1 MSKSIPVKKRVSY
14 FFQLVESVYLAT
26 AMTWAPTTTQWKE
39 LDSWILLHLK
49 KVIGWVGERYW
60 RKTNAEVMTKLDKI
74 IGRQYVPA
82 STKVRIRR
90 INRIGSGAV
99 KIYKAIDK
107 GEPPPFHEIIIYAT
121 LDGKEGEDCL
131 RAYISAGAQS
141 RWAPVAA
148 GKNGVRRTTPG
159 SSGLSWR
166 AAAQADMDYV
176 GLHESRKQ
184 CYINEHGIGQIAKW
198 KRIAAGLN
206 DLPHLGHYTIN
217 SDNTITRHRSE
228 QSLAASV
235 KRKQKA
241 IEQATIAALQAAT
254 GAGTAGP
261 RPTVAAT
268 NTTNSKARK
277 NKGKTRK
284 NTKKAKVTKGR
295 DKNRTRIKPGDT
307 VHVERGKYKG
317 REYIID
323 SFSSKD
329 RCRLQVGG
337 GNATT
342 LVVKTTQVRQLRR
355 GRT

>member
-1 MSKSIPVKKRVSY
+1 
-14 FFQLVESVYLAT
+14 
-26 AMTWAPTTTQWKE
+26 
-39 LDSWILLHLK
+39 
-49 KVIGWVGERYW
+49 
-60 RKTNAEVMTKLDKI
+60 
-74 IGRQYVPA
+74 
-82 STKVRIRR
+82 
-90 INRIGSGAV
+90 
-99 KIYKAIDK
+99 
-107 GEPPPFHEIIIYAT
+107 
-121 LDGKEGEDCL
+121 
-131 RAYISAGAQS
+131 
-141 RWAPVAA
+141 
-148 GKNGVRRTTPG
+148 
-159 SSGLSWR
+159 
-166 AAAQADMDYV
+166 MDYL

-198 KRIAAGLN
+198 KRVAAGLN

-217 SDNTITRHRSE
+217 SDKTITRHRSE
-228 QSLAASV
+228 QSLAASA

-254 GAGTAGP
+254 RAGTSGP

-284 NTKKAKVTKGR
+284 RTKNVKVKVTKGR
-295 DKNRTRIKPGDT
+295 DKNRTRINPGDT

-342 LVVKTTQVRQLRR
+342 LVVKTTQIRQLRR